1 MWSHPLAEE
10 YHFREY
16 DLRNILAGQKK
27 KRAQLLMV
35 YRNKLAMGN
44 RPISDESDEW
54 EITV

>member
-27 KRAQLLMV
+27 KKKSTTFDGLPKQA
-35 YRNKLAMGN
+35 GH
-44 RPISDESDEW
+44 E
-54 EITV
+54 